1 MYGREF
7 ITPRGLPMNRYIGS
21 AALEIEQKRTQV
33 YNLSF

>member
-1 MYGREF
+1 
-7 ITPRGLPMNRYIGS
+7 MNRYIGS